1 MSANLYDLLDV
12 EESASADEIRAA
24 WKSAIAELDPG
35 DRRFRAYSDAAAVLL
50 DDAKRAAYD
59 AEIAAERAREEEQER
74 AAEAAAAAEAVQL
87 EKATTAEAPS
97 EAARPTPVADDPAAD
112 TADDASPADEAP
124 EERVSRFS
132 RPPSGALVGAVGV
145 LAVLALALT
154 IWVATLPGTWPASD
168 SPRAAAERG
177 VQVERA
183 GLSAEGAAEQMV
195 GPVLSYNHQTMA
207 ADLERLRGYL
217 TDEMAAKQTKAWPEL
232 TTEAQAQQIVVQA
245 SVTGTAL
252 TRVSRN
258 GDRATVVVFIDQAV
272 TKKGAQPFTLNMW
285 ATMDLVRSAKGPQGW
300 LLADLC
306 TDSSCGA

>member
-24 WKSAIAELDPG
+24 WKAAIAELDPG

-50 DDAKRAAYD
+50 DDAKRAESD
-59 AEIAAERAREEEQER
+59 AELAAERAREEEQR
-74 AAEAAAAAEAVQL
+74 AAEAAAAAETTRL
-87 EKATTAEAPS
+87 EKSAATPAPS
-97 EAARPTPVADDPAAD
+97 AAVAASDTLAGPVGEEAAADAPREEPTP
-112 TADDASPADEAP
+112 
-124 EERVSRFS
+124 ERTSRFS
-132 RPPSGALVGAVGV
+132 RPPSGALVGAIGV
-145 LAVLALALT
+145 VAVLALALS
-154 IWVATLPGTWPASD
+154 IWVGTLPGTWPASD
-168 SPRAAAERG
+168 SPRAAAARG
-177 VQVERA
+177 AEVERA

-207 ADLERLRGYL
+207 ADLDRLRGYL

-252 TRVSRN
+252 TRVSKD

-285 ATMDLVRSAKGPQGW
+285 ATMELVRSAKGPQGW

-306 TDSSCGA
+306 TDASCGA